1 MCHLFNSRI
10 CYISK
15 KEITFEL
22 QEKYAKIML
31 WPMKNSLIL
40 IILMVL
46 NFMYIYTHIHVYR
59 YIYTLCY
66 ILLKI
71 D

>member
-1 MCHLFNSRI
+1 MCHLFNSRT

-40 IILMVL
+40 IILMAL
-46 NFMYIYTHIHVYR
+46 NFIYIYTHTHICVHIHTHTR
-59 YIYTLCY
+59 I
-66 ILLKI
+66 
-71 D
+71 